1 MIVTSIVVAAT
12 AAGVSERFEGFS
24 NVGGIIGTSVS
35 AAFLILLGVMNAY
48 ILFRLVIQIQKV
60 IKLQPEVAAEEA
72 WKIQGGGCLFR
83 VLKKMFKLID
93 RPWKMY
99 PLGVLFGLGFDTS
112 SEVALLG
119 ISSIQGAQGTS
130 IWLILLF
137 PVLFTAGMCLI
148 DTIDGAL
155 MMSLYI
161 APMGMSSSSDDKPLP
176 QPPNR
181 GPDTANTMS
190 SPQLRPKV
198 KDPLTFLYYSIVLTT
213 LTVLCAIIIGLIQ
226 LLSLILNTA
235 HPTGRFWNGVARA
248 SDHYEIIGGAI
259 CASFVVFGGLSV
271 VCYGPWK
278 RRVDRGRQQ
287 RRELGGEGA
296 DGEVGEENG
305 GRDGEIVDEL
315 VEVDGKGVMRS
326 TRRDLIREGEGS
338 GGR

>member
-1 MIVTSIVVAAT
+1 MSK
-12 AAGVSERFEGFS
+12 RFDGFS

-48 ILFRLVIQIQKV
+48 ILFRLIVQIQKV

-155 MMSLYI
+155 MMSLYV
-161 APMGMSSSSDDKPLP
+161 APMGMGDDNKTSP
-176 QPPNR
+176 QPP
-181 GPDTANTMS
+181 DTHDRADTENT
-190 SPQLRPKV
+190 PQLRPKI

-235 HPTGRFWNGVARA
+235 HPTGRFWTGVASA

-271 VCYGPWK
+271 MCYGPWK
-278 RRVDRGRQQ
+278 RRVDRGRERR
-287 RRELGGEGA
+287 RREGS
-296 DGEVGEENG
+296 EVEGEEENDR
-305 GRDGEIVDEL
+305 RDEEVVDEL
-315 VEVDGKGVMRS
+315 VEVDAKEVGNSNARK
-326 TRRDLIREGEGS
+326 DLMVGEEGS
-338 GGR
+338 C